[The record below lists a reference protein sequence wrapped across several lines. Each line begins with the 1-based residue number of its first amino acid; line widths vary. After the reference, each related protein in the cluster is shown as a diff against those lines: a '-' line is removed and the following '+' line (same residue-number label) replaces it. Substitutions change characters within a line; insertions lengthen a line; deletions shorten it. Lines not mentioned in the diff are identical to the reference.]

1 MNLLLNIDS
10 NVGSSD
16 NLISKGVIMCGFLY
30 LKDITKDQFTRA
42 LGKIKHRG
50 PDSTIIKRK
59 GSSWLGFNRL
69 AIMDLNSRADQP
81 FSEKPLSLMCNG
93 EIYNYKSIKK
103 LYSHY
108 NYNSR
113 SDCEVILPLFIDK
126 GIRETC
132 EVLDGEYAFVILDE
146 LSDKVFAA
154 RDPMGIKPLFY
165 GEASGGEL
173 CFASEV
179 KSLQGFVKKIL
190 PFPPGHFYDGEKIVN
205 FHDHSSK
212 TVDKSIDYD
221 SALVGIRTKLEI
233 AVVKRLKSDAKLGF
247 LLSGGLD
254 SSLVCSIAQKHS
266 SEPIK
271 TFAIGMSKDAIDLKY
286 AKEVAE
292 FIGSD
297 HTEVIMEKEDVL
309 TSVQE
314 VIYALESW
322 DITSIRA
329 SVGMYLVCKHI
340 KENTDI
346 KVLLTGEVSD
356 EIFGYK
362 YTDFAPNARE
372 FQLEAAKRV
381 QELYMYDVLRADRCI
396 SSQSLEARVPFS
408 DKDFVDFVMSIDP
421 QIKMNTYGQGKFL
434 LRKAFEGDYLPDSIL
449 YREKAA
455 FSDAVGHSMVD
466 YLKEYAQDLYTQKE
480 YLQLKSKYKFKA
492 PFTKESLMYRQIFE
506 EFYPNRAK
514 LIKDYWMP
522 NKLWKNCDVAD
533 PSARVLP
540 NYGKSAA

>member
-1 MNLLLNIDS
+1 
-10 NVGSSD
+10 
-16 NLISKGVIMCGFLY
+16 MCGFLY
-30 LKDITKDQFTRA
+30 LNDKKTTKDQFIKA
-42 LGKIKHRG
+42 LAKIKHRG
-50 PDSTIIKRK
+50 PDSTVVGQK

-69 AIMDLNSRADQP
+69 AVMDLNARADQP
-81 FSEKPLSLMCNG
+81 FTDKALSLMCNG
-93 EIYNYKSIKK
+93 EVYNYKMIKEMYPQYDYK
-103 LYSHY
+103 SE
-108 NYNSR
+108 
-113 SDCEVILPLFIDK
+113 SDCEAILPLFIDK

-132 EVLDGEYAFVILDE
+132 ETLDAEYAFVIFDE
-146 LSDKVFAA
+146 VRNKVFAA
-154 RDPMGIKPLFY
+154 RDPMGIRPLFY
-165 GEASGGEL
+165 GESESGEL

-179 KSLQGFVKKIL
+179 KALQKFVKVIL
-190 PFPPGHFYDGEKIVN
+190 PFPPGHFYDGETIMS
-205 FHDHSSK
+205 FHDHSLK
-212 TVDKSIDYD
+212 EIDKSIDFEN
-221 SALVGIRTKLEI
+221 ALVGIRKKLES
-233 AVVKRLKSDAKLGF
+233 AVIKRLNSDAKVGF

-266 SEPIK
+266 DKPIK

-286 AKEVAE
+286 AKEVAD

-309 TSVQE
+309 ACVRD
-314 VIYALESW
+314 VIYSLESW

-329 SVGMYLVCKHI
+329 SVGMYLVCKYI

-346 KVLLTGEVSD
+346 KVVMTGEVSD

-362 YTDFAPNARE
+362 YTDFAPSAME

-381 QELYMYDVLRADRCI
+381 RELYMYDVLRADRCI

-408 DKDFVDFVMSIDP
+408 DKEFVDFVMSIDP
-421 QIKMNTYGQGKFL
+421 SIKMNTYGQGKFL

-466 YLKEYAQDLYTQKE
+466 YLKAYAQSLYTQKE
-480 YLQLKSKYKFKA
+480 YTKIKGNYKYKS

-506 EFYPNRAK
+506 EFYPKQAE

-522 NKLWKNCDVAD
+522 NKLWDNCDVKD